1 MPFPFRFVVCT
12 FNLWADAHWP
22 QRQRPLEQF
31 LSRHRPDVLCLQE
44 FRPETRDLFDDVLAN
59 HARVDDPFV
68 GWLQESNIYW
78 NQDLFQPVGYGAE
91 DIGQLEEWRRLFW
104 VRLRLRAEG
113 ERLRLRTGGAATLF
127 VSTAHYTW
135 PGHEI
140 EETQGINPRLAQ
152 ARQTV
157 AVLNELVPES
167 EPLLFMGDLNDY
179 LHPLRILRE
188 SGLMDS
194 FTALGRQSPPTRPPL
209 PKLHEASPQ
218 INDWVLHRGPL
229 RPMTCDVVD
238 FFVGNRPPSDH
249 KPVLVTYEYLT

>member
-1 MPFPFRFVVCT
+1 MAFSFRFVVCT

-22 QRQRPLEQF
+22 QRRQPLEQF
-31 LSRHRPDVLCLQE
+31 LNYHRPDILCLQE
-44 FRPETRDLFDDVLAN
+44 FRPVTRDLLDDVLAN
-59 HARVDDPFV
+59 YAHVNDPFA
-68 GWLQESNIYW
+68 GWLQEGNIYW
-78 NQDLFQPVGYGAE
+78 NQELFQLVEYGAE

-113 ERLRLRTGGAATLF
+113 EATLF
-127 VSTAHYTW
+127 VATAHYTW

-140 EETQGINPRLAQ
+140 EETRGTNPRLAQ

-157 AVLNELVPES
+157 TVLNELVPES
-167 EPLLFMGDLNDY
+167 EPLLFMGDLNDD

-188 SGLMDS
+188 GGLMDS

-209 PKLHEASPQ
+209 PKLYEASPQ
-218 INDWVLHRGPL
+218 INDWVLHRGAL

-249 KPVLVTYEYLT
+249 KPVLVTYELLT